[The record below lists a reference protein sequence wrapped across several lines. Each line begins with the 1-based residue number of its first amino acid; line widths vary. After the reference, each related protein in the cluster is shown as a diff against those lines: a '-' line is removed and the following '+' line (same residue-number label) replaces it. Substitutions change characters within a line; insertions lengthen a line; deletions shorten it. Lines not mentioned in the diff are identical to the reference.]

1 VLSLKIKVIME
12 NWTYNEFKH
21 CGVDYSDM
29 NQAAQYDKK
38 HNRFRD
44 YEKEV
49 NYLINELSLHN
60 SKNLT
65 LIDLG
70 CGTGAF
76 AINASK
82 YFKKIYAVDVAEAM
96 IHQAKQKM
104 DPHNTNITFINSGFL
119 CYEHN
124 GEPADIVITSAALH
138 HLPDFWKQIALIRI
152 NKMLKLNGI
161 FYLFDIVFQFE
172 SKDYKK
178 KINDYI
184 TDFVAKAG
192 DDFKS
197 EVEIHIRDEFSTF
210 DWIMKGLITNAG
222 FKIEKSRSNDGF
234 STEYFCV
241 KDHDI

>member
-1 VLSLKIKVIME
+1 ME
-12 NWTYNEFKH
+12 NWMYNEFKH
-21 CGVDYSDM
+21 CGVDYSDI
-29 NQAAQYDKK
+29 NQAAKYDKN

-49 NYLINELSLHN
+49 SYLINDLSLHN

-76 AINASK
+76 SIYASK

-96 IHQAKQKM
+96 IHQAKQKLC
-104 DPHNTNITFINSGFL
+104 PQNNNITFINSGFL
-119 CYEHN
+119 SYEHTE
-124 GEPADIVITSAALH
+124 EPVDIVISSAAMH

-152 NKMLKLNGI
+152 NRMLKMNGI

-172 SKDYKK
+172 PKDYEEN
-178 KINDYI
+178 INDYI
-184 TDFVAKAG
+184 LDFMKKAG
-192 DDFKS
+192 NDFKS
-197 EVEIHIRDEFSTF
+197 EVEIHIKDEYSTF

-222 FKIEKSRSNDGF
+222 FKIERSRSNDSF
-234 STEYFCV
+234 ATEYVCI
-241 KDHDI
+241 KDRNI